1 MDNELLWSISFWQF
15 VEYGVEGSIMLL
27 QTCMDQLNFFGTDS
41 KNMQLESVVASIF
54 RYLLDKPNF
63 STVFFESLRNT
74 EINEGTLENFS
85 DALHLSV
92 SEKIAIGLALSDSEN
107 LEVKSGCQNAFVR
120 GMFPLHLLSCV
131 CIAPFNRGFF
141 FGYLGKSFCMAQ
153 IEELCANPVLLNSSE
168 RIQNIVMFLQR
179 SEALSKHVDSF
190 MQMLSFVQSNDVA
203 PFVLTP
209 FLSDELREANFL
221 R

>member
-1 MDNELLWSISFWQF
+1 
-15 VEYGVEGSIMLL
+15 
-27 QTCMDQLNFFGTDS
+27 
-41 KNMQLESVVASIF
+41 
-54 RYLLDKPNF
+54 
-63 STVFFESLRNT
+63 
-74 EINEGTLENFS
+74 
-85 DALHLSV
+85 
-92 SEKIAIGLALSDSEN
+92 
-107 LEVKSGCQNAFVR
+107 
-120 GMFPLHLLSCV
+120 
-131 CIAPFNRGFF
+131 
-141 FGYLGKSFCMAQ
+141 MAQ

-179 SEALSKHVDSF
+179 SEALSKHLDSF

>member
-1 MDNELLWSISFWQF
+1 MYSCLVSFLCTYCH
-15 VEYGVEGSIMLL
+15 VYV
-27 QTCMDQLNFFGTDS
+27 
-41 KNMQLESVVASIF
+41 
-54 RYLLDKPNF
+54 
-63 STVFFESLRNT
+63 
-74 EINEGTLENFS
+74 
-85 DALHLSV
+85 
-92 SEKIAIGLALSDSEN
+92 
-107 LEVKSGCQNAFVR
+107 
-120 GMFPLHLLSCV
+120 LHLL
-131 CIAPFNRGFF
+131 IGDFF
-141 FGYLGKSFCMAQ
+141 LCYLGKSFCMAQ

-168 RIQNIVMFLQR
+168 QIQNIVMFLQR